1 MGNKKICYNS
11 NLGENMPYCTLCRK
25 EDAKYLWKKG
35 QDILNLCHLCVKKIQ
50 GGILED
56 LYATQSSFE

>member
-1 MGNKKICYNS
+1 
-11 NLGENMPYCTLCRK
+11 MPYCHLCRK

-50 GGILED
+50 GGTLED
-56 LYATQSSFE
+56 IYATQVSFE